1 MARFEAVPGL
11 EELVA
16 AMVAPEIGRI
26 ADEVADRA
34 KRLAPPTKQWVT
46 VADDRVRHTHVQTE
60 GQSVPNNLRF
70 KVPSMDWD
78 RRHRGLGAHTYM
90 KAPRDQ
96 TSRAVANIK
105 NCRCHTMLDPVGIS
119 RGINSGPPI
128 VAGNH
133 VTVTVVCEGDLVV
146 QAELGDVYPGGLV
159 AAGAH
164 FMARA
169 TRAVSAEYA

>member
-1 MARFEAVPGL
+1 
-11 EELVA
+11 
-16 AMVAPEIGRI
+16 MVAPEVGRI
-26 ADEVADRA
+26 GDKIATQA

-46 VADDRVRHTHVQTE
+46 VGDDRVRHTHVQTE
-60 GQSVPNNLRF
+60 GQTVPNNLRF

-78 RRHRGLGAHTYM
+78 RRHRGLGAYTYM

-105 NCRCHTMLDPVGIS
+105 NCRCRTASDPAGIS
-119 RGINSGPPI
+119 RGINTRPPV
-128 VAGNH
+128 VAGNR
-133 VTVTVVCEGDLVV
+133 VTMTVVCEGDLVV

-164 FMARA
+164 FMAK
-169 TRAVSAEYA
+169 AVSTVAADYQ

>member
-1 MARFEAVPGL
+1 MAEFTPVPGL
-11 EELVA
+11 EALVA
-16 AMVAPEIGRI
+16 AMIAPEVGEI
-26 ADEVADRA
+26 ADKVAAQAR
-34 KRLAPPTKQWVT
+34 RLAPPTKQWIT
-46 VADDRVRHTHVQTE
+46 VGDDRVRHTHVQTE
-60 GQSVPNNLRF
+60 GQSVPDNLRF
-70 KVPSMDWD
+70 EVPSMDWD

-105 NCRCHTMLDPVGIS
+105 NCRCHTTLDPAGIS

-128 VAGNH
+128 VAGNR

-169 TRAVSAEYA
+169 TRTVSAEYA

>member
-16 AMVAPEIGRI
+16 AMVAPEVGRI
-26 ADEVADRA
+26 ADQVADRA
-34 KRLAPPTKQWVT
+34 RRLAPPTKQWVT

-78 RRHRGLGAHTYM
+78 RKHRGVGEYTYM
-90 KAPRDQ
+90 KAPRDES
-96 TSRAVANIK
+96 SRAVANLK
-105 NCRCHTMLDPVGIS
+105 NCRCTTTLDPKGVAH
-119 RGINSGPPI
+119 GINTGQP
-128 VAGNH
+128 VTAGNR

-146 QAELGDVYPGGLV
+146 QAEFGDVYPGGLV
-159 AAGAH
+159 ATGTH

-169 TRAVSAEYA
+169 VNETSLKYR